1 MNILI
6 GLINGMISSAA
17 PILLAG
23 LGGALTYYAGVFN
36 IAMEGMMLIGAFCAV
51 LGSYFFSSWEL
62 GIACAVTGSSL
73 ISLIF
78 ILFAIYLKTD
88 EFLTGIAL
96 NLFASGASTYFL
108 REIFSVKG
116 SFSDP
121 GIEAIPRITIPILR
135 DIPFFGS
142 ILSGQNLMIY
152 LSILITA
159 LIFYLVFRSKYGL
172 RLRAAGFNAACL
184 TASGV
189 STQRIRVISLLLCGL
204 LCGLSG
210 AFLSLG
216 YVRLFSEYMS
226 AGRGWISMAAIIFVQ
241 GNPWGIALVSLLF
254 GFTDGLGLLLQQYD
268 IPPQFTA
275 MLPYAATIIALFFYS
290 GKRKNT
296 ISMKGE

>member
-1 MNILI
+1 MNVLT
-6 GLINGMISSAA
+6 GLINGMISSAT

-62 GIACAVTGSSL
+62 GIISGIAGASL

-78 ILFAIYLKTD
+78 ILFAVYLKTD

-116 SFSDP
+116 SFSNP
-121 GIEAIPRITIPILR
+121 GIEAIPRITIPLLKN
-135 DIPFFGS
+135 IPFLGN
-142 ILSGQNLMIY
+142 ILSGQNMMIY

-159 LIFYLVFRSKYGL
+159 LVFYLIFQSKYGL

-189 STQRIRVISLLLCGL
+189 STKRVRVISLLLCGL

-216 YVRLFSEYMS
+216 YVRLFSENMS
-226 AGRGWISMAAIIFVQ
+226 AGRGWISLAAIIFVQ
-241 GNPWGIALVSLLF
+241 GHPWGIAFVSLLF

-268 IPPQFTA
+268 IPSQFTA

-290 GKRKNT
+290 RRRKKS
-296 ISMKGE
+296 ISMKRE